1 MTLDMGGLASGPDPH
16 AMAAVHQW
24 RASLLSNLINPN
36 YQLFSQHSDG
46 IFKIPAPHSPL
57 RVEFPHPGIAP
68 RLPVR
73 AGLGGRRRA
82 APGDAGSSDQLQR
95 VSSLRETGILT
106 TRSQSRGSCQ
116 HPHWPHT
123 SGRRWRMNLEARIST
138 LNKRAMWMF
147 GTQS

>member
-57 RVEFPHPGIAP
+57 RGEFPQPENAP

-73 AGLGGRRRA
+73 VGLAAGGGG
-82 APGDAGSSDQLQR
+82 PG
-95 VSSLRETGILT
+95 RETPGPVI
-106 TRSQSRGSCQ
+106 SSRES
-116 HPHWPHT
+116 PV
-123 SGRRWRMNLEARIST
+123 SGRLASWQHDHRAEEAVSILIDHTLQVGDEEWILKLESQ
-138 LNKRAMWMF
+138 L
-147 GTQS
+147 

>member
-57 RVEFPHPGIAP
+57 RGEFPHPGIAP

-73 AGLGGRRRA
+73 AGLAGRRRA
-82 APGDAGSSDQLQR
+82 GPGDAGSSDQLQR

-106 TRSQSRGSCQ
+106 TRYREEEAVSIFIDHTLQVGDEEWILKLKSQ
-116 HPHWPHT
+116 
-123 SGRRWRMNLEARIST
+123 L
-138 LNKRAMWMF
+138 
-147 GTQS
+147 